1 MPLIKYFEG
10 ICSRINL
17 RIISP
22 KIAQH
27 FSAGLTIP
35 KTRKVPSGTKEIHL
49 RHGRGFVE
57 NLLILRRLLLRLACL
72 SLALAA
78 VHGFAAD
85 NVIWV
90 EGENPVSTNMKPH
103 PWYAGSVDKAE
114 LSGGDFISNFGPE
127 EGRADYQ
134 FNAPESGTYTFW
146 IRANPVGDPKL
157 DYQLDGAGWTPV
169 DFRSPIDLVNIAKD
183 EKPDLRFIAWI
194 NVGSVNLPAGR
205 NTIAFRFHSAN
216 NNHGSLD
223 CFLFTQSRFIPNGR
237 LKPGQRL
244 GTNEPGWW
252 AFEPGPETFGKDALL
267 DLRSLNETE
276 AGQSGFVQAAGDS
289 FRLGNGQPVRFWAVN
304 TSAPSA
310 DLTKDQMDFMAA
322 RFAKLGINMVRIHGA
337 LFDRAG
343 NDPTKIDAA
352 RLDNYF
358 YLINALK
365 KQGIYVHLSNYFPL
379 WFNVKASDAIPGTED
394 IIGKIPFGLLI
405 FEPRMQA
412 IYKSWLRQILTTRSP
427 YSGRTLAEET
437 SVGVFEIQNEDSL
450 FFWSFQPAS
459 LGKGPRELLE
469 KQFGAW
475 LAQKYGSA
483 GQAFAAWPRDRHPD
497 DSAPD
502 ARAGLYGAYEMSS
515 AGFPKQSADRR
526 KRLLDQIHFLAQLQ
540 HDFYVTMRNFLREDL
555 GAKWPVSA
563 SNWITAPGLG
573 FIERYTYS
581 GVDVIDKHGY
591 FGGRHEGDGAGWSV
605 RNGQTYEDK
614 TAMYDP
620 ESVPFQYVRLPGHP
634 HIQTEI
640 AWNKPNRYI
649 AEGEPLVSAYASLQG
664 EDGIYFFAA
673 GSGDWL
679 NNGGGNWTYMM
690 PGEIGQSPAEALQY
704 RRGDLTPGSVVIRQV
719 TTLEDI
725 LNLKSSNLLEGPNA
739 DFRITEAPKASQPDQ
754 IAGFD
759 PLSFFVGRVER
770 TFDPT
775 AQPVAVDLSK
785 YIDRSNKKIVSSTG
799 QLVWYYGR
807 GVLLVSSPR
816 SQGAVGF
823 LGGAGPIRLGDV
835 VINSHNEYG
844 AIHVISLDG
853 QPLAV
858 SRKILVQAFTEEKM
872 DGFKSSNGVIQD
884 IGRAPIIVRDI
895 DATVTVG
902 NASNLTATSLDE
914 QGYARGVLRPQI
926 TGATAAVTLPKA
938 GLYTILTR

>member
-1 MPLIKYFEG
+1 MKPFPI
-10 ICSRINL
+10 
-17 RIISP
+17 
-22 KIAQH
+22 
-27 FSAGLTIP
+27 
-35 KTRKVPSGTKEIHL
+35 
-49 RHGRGFVE
+49 
-57 NLLILRRLLLRLACL
+57 LLPLLLFIAFAAP
-72 SLALAA
+72 ALAA
-78 VHGFAAD
+78 D
-85 NVIWV
+85 NFIWV

-103 PWYAGSVDKAE
+103 PWYAGSVDKSQ
-114 LSGGDFISNFGPE
+114 LSGGDFISNFGPD
-127 EGRADYQ
+127 EGRADYE
-134 FNAPESGTYTFW
+134 FNAPQPGPYTFW
-146 IRANPVGDPKL
+146 IRANPIGDPKL
-157 DYQLDGAGWTPV
+157 DYQLDGGDWTPV
-169 DFRSPIDLVNIAKD
+169 DFKSPVDLVNIARD
-183 EKPDLRFIAWI
+183 NKPDLRFMAWI
-194 NVGSVNLPAGR
+194 KVGSITLNAGR

-223 CFLFTQSRFIPNGR
+223 CFLFTRAPFYPSGK

-244 GTNEPGWW
+244 GTNDPGWW
-252 AFEPGPETFGKDALL
+252 AFEPGPENFNQDALL
-267 DLRSLNETE
+267 DLRSLNEAE
-276 AGQSGFVQAAGDS
+276 AGQSGFIQADADV

-310 DLTKDQMDFMAA
+310 DLSKDQMDFMAA

-337 LFDRAG
+337 LFDRSG
-343 NDPTKIDAA
+343 DDPTKIDAA

-379 WFNVKASDAIPGTED
+379 WFNVKASDGIPGTED
-394 IIGKIPFGLLI
+394 ITGKIPFGLLI
-405 FEPRMQA
+405 FEPRMQE
-412 IYKSWLRQILTTRSP
+412 IYKSWLKQILTTKSP

-450 FFWSFQPAS
+450 FFWTFQPAS

-469 KQFGAW
+469 QQFGAW
-475 LAQKYGSA
+475 LAQKYGSL
-483 GQAFAAWPRDRHPD
+483 GQAFAAWPGDKHPD
-497 DSAPD
+497 DSAGD
-502 ARAGLYGAYEMSS
+502 ARAGLYGAFEMSS
-515 AGFPKQSADRR
+515 AGFPKQSPDRQ
-526 KRLLDQIHFLAQLQ
+526 KRILDQVHFLAQLQ
-540 HDFYVTMRNFLREDL
+540 RDFYVGMRGYVREDL

-563 SNWITAPGLG
+563 SNWTTAPGLG

-591 FGGRHEGDGAGWSV
+591 FGGKHEGDGAGWSV
-605 RNGQTYEDK
+605 RNGQTYQDK

-664 EDGIYFFAA
+664 ENGIYFFAA
-673 GSGDWL
+673 GSGNWD

-704 RRGDLTPGSVVIRQV
+704 RRGDLKPGDTILRQV

-725 LNLKSSNLLEGPNA
+725 LNLKSSNLLEGANA
-739 DFRITEAPKASQPDQ
+739 DFRITEAPKAVQASQ

-770 TFDPT
+770 TFDPN
-775 AQPVAVDLSK
+775 AAPVAVDLNK
-785 YIDRSNKKIVSSTG
+785 YIDRTNKKIVSSTG

-816 SQGAVGF
+816 SQAAIGF
-823 LGGAGPIRLGDV
+823 LAGAGPIRLADV
-835 VINSHNEYG
+835 IINCHNEYG

-853 QPLAV
+853 APLAV
-858 SRKILVQAFTEEKM
+858 SRKILIQAFTEEKM
-872 DGFKSSNGVIQD
+872 EGFNSSHGTIQS
-884 IGRAPIIVRDI
+884 IGHPPIIVRDI
-895 DATVTVG
+895 DATVTIA
-902 NASNLTATSLDE
+902 NTATLRATALDE
-914 QGYARGVLRPQI
+914 QGYARNPLQPQF
-926 TGATAAVTLPKA
+926 TGANATITLPKDS
-938 GLYTILTR
+938 LYTILTR